1 MTLSILLKTAF
12 IEELIMLSWEEM
24 TPIEKAQSIYWD
36 AYKDAFGFRPRDIDT
51 TEWLL
56 SDFHKEIMVLE
67 QVIAENGIQRLQD
80 EAVAADKVERTI
92 LNLLEAGAKDREM
105 CVRWLLEAH
114 DCGEDRDYLCFLL
127 GVAYGYFN

>member
-1 MTLSILLKTAF
+1 
-12 IEELIMLSWEEM
+12 MLTWDQM
-24 TPIEKAQSIYWD
+24 TPIEQAQSIYWD

-56 SDFHKEIMVLE
+56 TDFEKEILVLE
-67 QVIAENGIQRLQD
+67 RIIVENEVQRRID

-105 CVRWLLEAH
+105 CIKWLLEAN
-114 DCGEDRDYLCFLL
+114 DAGEDRDYLCFLL
-127 GVAYGYFN
+127 GVAYRYFDEKV

>member
-1 MTLSILLKTAF
+1 
-12 IEELIMLSWEEM
+12 MLTWDQM
-24 TPIEKAQSIYWD
+24 TPIEQAQSIYWD

-56 SDFHKEIMVLE
+56 TDFEKEILVLE
-67 QVIAENGIQRLQD
+67 QVIAENEVQRRID

-105 CVRWLLEAH
+105 CIKWLLEAH
-114 DCGEDRDYLCFLL
+114 DAGMDRDYLCFLL
-127 GVAYGYFN
+127 GVAYGYFD

>member
-1 MTLSILLKTAF
+1 
-12 IEELIMLSWEEM
+12 MLSWEEM

-36 AYKDAFGFRPRDIDT
+36 AYKDAFGFRPRNIDT

-67 QVIAENGIQRLQD
+67 QVIAENGIQQLQD

-92 LNLLEAGAKDREM
+92 LNLLDAGAKDREM
-105 CVRWLLEAH
+105 CIRWLLEAH
-114 DCGEDRDYLCFLL
+114 DAGEDRDYLCFLL